1 MHEQLNQII
10 NQTMTQRSE
19 YEREVIKK
27 AWSDENFKQRL
38 ISDPKSVIAEELDE
52 TLPENIE
59 FEVLQETENKVY
71 FVLPS
76 NPTSVITSEE
86 ALSEEALETVAGGIC
101 RNSSRDWK
109 EIRKF
114 WSGNCYK
121 NANSKV

>member
-1 MHEQLNQII
+1 MHEELNQLI

-38 ISDPKSVIAEELDE
+38 ISDPKSVIAEELGE

-59 FEVLQETENKVY
+59 VEVLQETENKVY

-76 NPTSVITSEE
+76 NPIPNVAEE
-86 ALSEEALETVAGGIC
+86 ELSEEALESVAGGVC
-101 RNSSRDWK
+101 KNSSKYWK